1 LWMSECEMKRAVAAH
16 GNAGDGAIGA
26 AGTDAVVVLDKRE
39 KLLEKEIL
47 VADFAVAGIDVEA
60 GFAGRSGDEEIL
72 EAVFFAEVFDEVP
85 AAGVEES
92 LLVVA
97 EAVEEIQDGETAGF
111 VGVKAGGKENAI
123 GNGARED
130 SAGDGVALDA
140 AGGGVRTREVKK
152 VEESEREKEKADP
165 SLRSG

>member
-1 LWMSECEMKRAVAAH
+1 MESAVAAH

-26 AGTDAVVVLDKRE
+26 AGANAVVVLDKRE

-47 VADFAVAGIDVEA
+47 IADFAIAGIDVET
-60 GFAGRSGDEEIL
+60 GFAGGSGDEEIL

-85 AAGVEES
+85 AASVEES

-97 EAVEEIQDGETAGF
+97 EAVKEIEDGEAAGF

-123 GNGARED
+123 GNGTRED
-130 SAGDGVALDA
+130 FAGDGVALDA
-140 AGGGVRTREVKK
+140 AGGEGRRDVKE
-152 VEESEREKEKADP
+152 VEEGKEAREKRN
-165 SLRSG
+165 SLRRGR